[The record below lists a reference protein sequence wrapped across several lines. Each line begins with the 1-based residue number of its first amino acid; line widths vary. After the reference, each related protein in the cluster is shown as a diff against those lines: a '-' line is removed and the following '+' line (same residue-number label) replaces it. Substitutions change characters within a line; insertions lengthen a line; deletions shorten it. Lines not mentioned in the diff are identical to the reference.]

1 MEKVKRLNVRDRT
14 TSLLVAMTT
23 LLLCGAVAVVLLSRW
38 FAVDPARELTRS
50 MPGADGGPTDVERAA
65 VDPLKVELAGTL
77 ETFGGTPSDLPGSW
91 PRFRGSDFDNIAK
104 GSEKLA
110 DSWPEAGPEI
120 LWSVALGEGHAAPAV
135 FNGCV
140 YLFDYD
146 EEKRADALRCFS
158 LADGQEI
165 WRRSY
170 ELPAKRN
177 HGLSRTIP
185 AVTEDCIVTVGPRC
199 HVSCVETKTGEFRWG
214 IDLQQDYGTTEPLWF
229 TGQCPL
235 IDDGKAILA
244 PAGPDAL
251 LMAVDCA
258 TGNVLWKTPNPK
270 GWNMSH
276 SSVMPMTIHGEEMV
290 VYAAVGGLAGV
301 SLDGKLL
308 WEIPWSASV
317 IAPSPVLLSDNRI
330 FITAGYGAGSLMVQV
345 DKKDGGYAATEIS
358 KTGPKEWMA
367 CEQQTP
373 ILRDGLLYGIMP
385 KDGGALKQQ
394 FVCYSPDGTEPVWSS
409 GKTHRFGLGPFLLA
423 DEKFYLL
430 DDDGTLT
437 MLSYSTTGYE
447 QLAQYKVLD
456 GHDAWGPIALAGT
469 RMLLRD
475 SVRMVCIEVGVT
487 PERRMGSSVGPV
499 GGSVAGPTPSTAEF
513 RQYGV
518 TPELSGIPRGSGSLA
533 AVAGPTGE
541 YALSSGSIFLSG
553 GSK

>member
-1 MEKVKRLNVRDRT
+1 VNQKTV
-14 TSLLVAMTT
+14 SLCVAATT
-23 LLLCGAVAVVLLSRW
+23 LLACGSIAAILLLRW
-38 FAVDPARELTRS
+38 LAYDPARGLTLS
-50 MPGADGGPTDVERAA
+50 LPGADGGPTEAERAVA
-65 VDPLKVELAGTL
+65 DVLQVELAGTL
-77 ETFGGTPSDLPGSW
+77 ETFSGTPSDLPGSW
-91 PRFRGSDFDNIAK
+91 PRFRGADFDNIGK
-104 GSEKLA
+104 EGVKLA
-110 DSWPEAGPEI
+110 DRWPASGPEI
-120 LWSVALGEGHAAPAV
+120 LWSVELGEGHAAPAV
-135 FNGCV
+135 LNGCV

-158 LADGQEI
+158 LADGKEI

-170 ELPAKRN
+170 GLPAKRN

-251 LMAVDCA
+251 LMAVDCES
-258 TGNVLWKTPNPK
+258 GDVLWKTPNPR
-270 GWNMSH
+270 GWSMSH
-276 SSVMPMTIHGEEMV
+276 SSVMPMTIHGEKMV

-301 SLDGKLL
+301 SLEGKLR

-317 IAPSPVLLSDNRI
+317 IAPSPVLLPGNRI
-330 FITAGYGAGSLMVQV
+330 FITAGYGAGSLMVQI
-345 DKKDGGYAATEIS
+345 DKTASGYAARELAANS
-358 KTGPKEWMA
+358 PKEWLA
-367 CEQQTP
+367 SEQQTP
-373 ILRDGLLYGIMP
+373 IVVEGLLYGIMP

-394 FVCYSPDGTEPVWSS
+394 FVCYDPDGDKPVWSS

-423 DEKFYLL
+423 DGKFYLL

-437 MLSYSTTGYE
+437 MLAFSQTGYE
-447 QLAQYKVLD
+447 QLAQHKVLD

-475 SVRMVCIEVGVT
+475 STRMVCIEVGV
-487 PERRMGSSVGPV
+487 M
-499 GGSVAGPTPSTAEF
+499 
-513 RQYGV
+513 
-518 TPELSGIPRGSGSLA
+518 PELSGIPRGSGNPCTAGTRRYAAWVRQVDSTEAGSADGYILRSGLTCLA
-533 AVAGPTGE
+533 EAHNE
-541 YALSSGSIFLSG
+541 
-553 GSK
+553 